1 MNMEP
6 EPKLSNPSALQ
17 NNDAVNYQALITE
30 VRKMRNLSLEDK
42 EDVLDVLATIMGY
55 QNSTESALP
64 VVEEVP
70 VDKQLKPLDQEV
82 SGVVDQNGK
91 KVFKVS
97 GNGHKFEIRGYK
109 AQLPGDSGAVI
120 RYRLTTDGRPEAVP
134 GLGSKSQKLGHTKEK
149 IVEKLRM
156 YLGQGAEK
164 AISDFMSYDATF
176 YGTQG

>member
-1 MNMEP
+1 MEP
-6 EPKLSNPSALQ
+6 DPKSSNQSALQ
-17 NNDAVNYQALITE
+17 NNDEVNYVALITE
-30 VRKMRNLSLEDK
+30 IKKMRSLSLEDK

-55 QNSTESALP
+55 QHSTESAIP

-97 GNGHKFEIRGYK
+97 GNGHKLEIRGYK
-109 AQLPGDSGAVI
+109 AQLPGASGAVI
-120 RYRLTTDGRPEAVP
+120 RYRLTTDDRPEAVP
-134 GLGSKSQKLGHTKEK
+134 GLGSKSQKFGHTKEK

-156 YLGQGAEK
+156 YLGQGSEK
-164 AISDFMSYDATF
+164 AVSDFLNYDASF